1 MVKTLILIRDIIIYI
16 GMLAGLFLIGY
27 VRVSFS
33 SRQKKPA
40 SATATPFLTPRQKKS
55 SVPLDYD
62 EREKKLRKTA
72 IIILVITVAL
82 ALIPTRYL

>member
-1 MVKTLILIRDIIIYI
+1 MVKTLIIIRDIIMYI
-16 GMLAGLFLIGY
+16 GMLVGLFLIGY

-33 SRQKKPA
+33 SRQKK
-40 SATATPFLTPRQKKS
+40 T

>member
-1 MVKTLILIRDIIIYI
+1 MVKTLILIRDIIMYA
-16 GMLAGLFLIGY
+16 GMLVGLFLIGY

-33 SRQKKPA
+33 SRQKK
-40 SATATPFLTPRQKKS
+40 T

>member
-1 MVKTLILIRDIIIYI
+1 MYI
-16 GMLAGLFLIGY
+16 GMLVGLFLIGY

-33 SRQKKPA
+33 SRQKK
-40 SATATPFLTPRQKKS
+40 T

>member
-1 MVKTLILIRDIIIYI
+1 MVKTLILIRDIIMYI
-16 GMLAGLFLIGY
+16 GMLVGLFLIGY

-33 SRQKKPA
+33 S
-40 SATATPFLTPRQKKS
+40 RQKKS

>member
-1 MVKTLILIRDIIIYI
+1 MYA
-16 GMLAGLFLIGY
+16 GMLVGLYLIGY

-33 SRQKKPA
+33 S
-40 SATATPFLTPRQKKS
+40 RQKKS